1 MGNSNALAMTALAF
15 GGVLAFQS
23 SASAAITFVG
33 PYVDSGTGFGNVLN
47 VLTVQQN
54 GSEWGSILRSGG
66 SDVMAGDAKNTSS
79 TRTVA
84 EMAALGVN
92 ANNLGIVFNINEP
105 GSADMVTI
113 QTFTL
118 RFYHTN
124 ETAFFDLTW
133 TGPLTLAP
141 VNQGTG
147 GAGYAFSVGLTAGQ
161 AALFFGDS
169 SNRIGMLVPEGSPIL
184 DTFDGPENFYL
195 IPSAGSYAMIGL
207 GMFAMA
213 RRRR

>member
-1 MGNSNALAMTALAF
+1 MTTKKGVAIAF
-15 GGVLAFQS
+15 GSVLAIQS
-23 SASAAITFVG
+23 GASAAITFLG
-33 PYVDSGTGFGNVLN
+33 TYDDSGTGFGNVLN

-66 SDVMAGDAKNTSS
+66 ADVMGGDAKNTSS

-84 EMAALGVN
+84 EMSANGVN
-92 ANNLGIVFNINEP
+92 AMNLGVVFNINEP
-105 GSADMVTI
+105 GSADEVTI
-113 QTFTL
+113 QSFTM

-133 TGPLTLAP
+133 TGPLTLSP
-141 VNQGTG
+141 FMNGTG
-147 GAGYAFSVGLTAGQ
+147 GAGYAFSIELTAGQ
-161 AALFFGDS
+161 AALFFADS
-169 SNRIGMLVPEGSPIL
+169 SNRIGMIVPEGSPIT

-195 IPSAGSYAMIGL
+195 IPSAGSFAMIGL
-207 GMFAMA
+207 GMLTVA